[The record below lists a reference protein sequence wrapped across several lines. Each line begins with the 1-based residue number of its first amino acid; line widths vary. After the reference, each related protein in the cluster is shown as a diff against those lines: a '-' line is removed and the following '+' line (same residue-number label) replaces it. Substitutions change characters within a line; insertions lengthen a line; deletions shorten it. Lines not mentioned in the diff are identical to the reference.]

1 MSAKPRDRSIDVA
14 KGIAII
20 AIVLGHVLRG
30 NAGADIV
37 DGRGPLFDELDTA
50 LYAVH
55 LPVFAFLSGLFVRRA
70 VERDGRQT
78 YLRSRLTLFAYLYV
92 LWTVLQGAVKL
103 VTGSLAN
110 SPLTARGLAESLWLP
125 DTQMWFLPFL
135 ALVTCAS
142 VVVPPWGDRTRLAL
156 GTLVALVVS
165 GVAWGL
171 NGAVAGSQGLGL
183 AVFFWVGVV
192 VGPEGV
198 SRLRCRPKVLLAAG
212 GAVFVGVLALS
223 DPVVATSSHEP
234 RSLATSGLGVIASV
248 AGVVAVLCLGQVLD
262 RGPVAGWLVFL
273 GSVRSRSSWPT
284 SSSPPRRGSRWS
296 MLECTRRPHTC
307 CSVPS
312 WGSRARWRCGGS
324 ATGWECRGC
333 SARHVL
339 VSRPAGA
346 DAHSPRSR
354 PMSPS

>member
-273 GSVRSRSSWPT
+273 GQCSLEIFLAHIIFTAATRITLEHVGVHSAAPHLLLGTLVGIAGPLALWWLGHRMGVPWLFSAPRTREPASRT
-284 SSSPPRRGSRWS
+284 
-296 MLECTRRPHTC
+296 
-307 CSVPS
+307 
-312 WGSRARWRCGGS
+312 
-324 ATGWECRGC
+324 
-333 SARHVL
+333 
-339 VSRPAGA
+339 
-346 DAHSPRSR
+346 
-354 PMSPS
+354 

>member
-1 MSAKPRDRSIDVA
+1 MSAKQRDRSIDVA

-198 SRLRCRPKVLLAAG
+198 SRLKARPKVLLAAG

-248 AGVVAVLCLGQVLD
+248 AGVVAVLCLGQVLY

-273 GSVRSRSSWPT
+273 GQCSLEIFLAHIIFTAATRITLEQVGVHSAAPHLVLGTLVGIAGPLALWWLGHRMGVPWLFSA
-284 SSSPPRRGSRWS
+284 PR
-296 MLECTRRPHTC
+296 T
-307 CSVPS
+307 
-312 WGSRARWRCGGS
+312 RARASLR
-324 ATGWECRGC
+324 
-333 SARHVL
+333 
-339 VSRPAGA
+339 
-346 DAHSPRSR
+346 
-354 PMSPS
+354 

>member
-198 SRLRCRPKVLLAAG
+198 TRLRCRPKALLAAG

-273 GSVRSRSSWPT
+273 GQCSLEIFLAHIIFTAATRITLEQVGVHSAAPHLLLGTLVGIAGPLALWWLGHRMGVPWLFSAPRTREPASRT
-284 SSSPPRRGSRWS
+284 
-296 MLECTRRPHTC
+296 
-307 CSVPS
+307 
-312 WGSRARWRCGGS
+312 
-324 ATGWECRGC
+324 
-333 SARHVL
+333 
-339 VSRPAGA
+339 
-346 DAHSPRSR
+346 
-354 PMSPS
+354 

>member
-1 MSAKPRDRSIDVA
+1 
-14 KGIAII
+14 
-20 AIVLGHVLRG
+20 VLGHVLRG

-262 RGPVAGWLVFL
+262 RGPVAGWLLFL
-273 GSVRSRSSWPT
+273 GQCSLEIFLAHIIFTAATRITLEQVGVHSVAPHLALGTLVGIAGPLALWWLGHRMGVPWLFSAPRTRAPASR
-284 SSSPPRRGSRWS
+284 R
-296 MLECTRRPHTC
+296 
-307 CSVPS
+307 
-312 WGSRARWRCGGS
+312 
-324 ATGWECRGC
+324 
-333 SARHVL
+333 
-339 VSRPAGA
+339 
-346 DAHSPRSR
+346 
-354 PMSPS
+354 